1 MPTLREVYE
10 EAERLYQALEESE
23 LESVSQKKQEMVQA
37 TITKFE
43 ELWNQVC
50 AAGVFSSNEEKE
62 DVATGDI
69 RFFIVPYLLGSSIDK
84 VVDTNRVRNLRRA
97 IHCFEFFMKLCL
109 DYGILTEKE
118 FEELKTPLNP
128 TDRTARVERHKRQKE
143 LQAKLAELSEK
154 RKYLSKRIQARR
166 DAAEKDEEDEYTP
179 EQGELEN
186 ASRGYWFLCVR
197 DKLGAASQQLHM
209 MKRECEML
217 QQLSTEQKEAA
228 ADEYQLR
235 IQESRGRAPAEGAIR
250 KITHTD
256 APQVISSFPIV
267 REKIMSE
274 IFMDRNPPTMSEAEY
289 AAIQME
295 RMLPSDPPPP
305 PEGEE
310 HCSDDDDSEERE
322 RKRKKASDWDDWKDA
337 CARDGNMGANIG

>member
-1 MPTLREVYE
+1 MPTLGE
-10 EAERLYQALEESE
+10 LYDQALQMHQALEESD
-23 LESVSQKKQEMVQA
+23 LESASQKKQEMVKE

-43 ELWNQVC
+43 ELWNQVQS
-50 AAGVFSSNEEKE
+50 AGVFSSNEEKD

-69 RFFIVPYLLGSSIDK
+69 RFFIVPYLLGDCQDK

-97 IHCFEFFMKLCL
+97 IHCFEFFMKTCL
-109 DYGILTEKE
+109 EYGILTEKE
-118 FEELKTPLNP
+118 HEELTTPLNP
-128 TDRTARVERHKRQKE
+128 TDRTARVERHRRQKE
-143 LQAKLAELSEK
+143 LQAKLAQLSEK
-154 RKYLSKRIQARR
+154 RKHLSRRIQARLE
-166 DAAEKDEEDEYTP
+166 AAEKEEEDEYLP

-217 QQLSTEQKEAA
+217 QQLTPEQKDAA

-235 IQESRGRAPAEGAIR
+235 MHEAKGRAPAEGAIR
-250 KITHTD
+250 KVTHAD
-256 APQVISSFPIV
+256 APQVISSFPNV
-267 REKIMSE
+267 REKILSE

-289 AAIQME
+289 AAIQMSK
-295 RMLPSDPPPP
+295 MLPSDPPPP

-310 HCSDDDDSEERE
+310 PNSDDDDSEERE